1 MEVDTSSTLLNS
13 RIDKMKKAIIITLA
27 VGAFIALIVSKQISG
42 DEKQAEVNIA
52 QVELGDIADSIMASG
67 NLVFNTQVQLRSEVT
82 GRVDKIFVQEG
93 QGVKQGDMLM
103 RLDTTAFES
112 EVTRS
117 KAILRATEIEIK
129 HNKTRLANLER
140 QLKRQKDLYDV
151 GLGNQESYENIESA
165 RDLAKIDIESRIESY
180 NQAQASLQIAQDRLS
195 KSVFRAPM
203 SGLLASVN
211 IKEGETVIA
220 GTTNIIGSDLML
232 VADPSAILA
241 ELRVDET
248 DIASIKLNQKA
259 NIYAAAY
266 PNKPFSGTV
275 INIGT
280 SAKNQAGSQGLSF
293 KVKVLLDTTE
303 RQLYAGMSCRAE
315 IATSIAENGLKL
327 PIEAIQ
333 KEDDKTFVW
342 RLNSDNTVS
351 KIAVTVGI
359 SSDIEQAITDGLNE
373 GDKIVIGPARPVSLL
388 TEGNVV
394 KLKSDADKE
403 EA

>member
-1 MEVDTSSTLLNS
+1 
-13 RIDKMKKAIIITLA
+13 MKKAIIITIA
-27 VGAFIALIVSKQISG
+27 IVAFVGLIVSKQVTG
-42 DEKQAEVNIA
+42 DKKQAQVNIA
-52 QVELGDIADSIMASG
+52 QVEQGNIADSIMASG

-82 GRVDKIFVQEG
+82 GRVDKVFVEEG
-93 QGVKQGDMLM
+93 QSVKQGDILM

-112 EVTRS
+112 EVNRNQ
-117 KAILRATEIEIK
+117 AVLRATEIEIK
-129 HNKTRLANLER
+129 HSQTRLANLER
-140 QLKRQKDLYDV
+140 QLKRQKELYDV
-151 GLGNQESYENIESA
+151 GLGNQESFENIESA
-165 RDLAKIDIESRIESY
+165 RDLAKIDIESRKESY

-248 DIASIKLNQKA
+248 DIASIKLNQQA
-259 NIYAAAY
+259 DIYAAAY
-266 PNKPFSGTV
+266 PNKPFSGKV

-280 SAKNQAGSQGLSF
+280 SAKNQPGSQGLSF
-293 KVKVLLDTTE
+293 RVKVLLDPPD

-333 KEDDKTFVW
+333 KEEGKTFVW

-351 KIAVTVGI
+351 KVIVSVGI
-359 SSDIEQAITDGLNE
+359 SSDIEQAITEGLSK
-373 GDKIVIGPARPVSLL
+373 GDNVVIGPARPISKLQEGDVVSLK
-388 TEGNVV
+388 N
-394 KLKSDADKE
+394 DADE
-403 EA
+403 ETL

>member
-1 MEVDTSSTLLNS
+1 
-13 RIDKMKKAIIITLA
+13 MKKAIIIGLA
-27 VGAFIALIVSKQISG
+27 VTAFVALLISKQVTSNKDAPEMHI
-42 DEKQAEVNIA
+42 AEVEQGN
-52 QVELGDIADSIMASG
+52 IADSILASG

-82 GRVDKIFVQEG
+82 GRVAKVFVEEG
-93 QGVKQGDMLM
+93 ESVTEGDILM

-112 EVTRS
+112 EVARN
-117 KAILRATEIEIK
+117 KAVLRATEIDIK
-129 HNKTRLANLER
+129 HSETRLKNIER
-140 QLKRQKDLYDV
+140 QLSRQKELYEV
-151 GLGNQESYENIESA
+151 GLAGQEVYENLQNA
-165 RDLAKIDIESRIESY
+165 RDLAKIDIEAKREAY
-180 NQAQASLQIAQDRLS
+180 NQAQASLLIAEDRLN

-248 DIASIKLNQKA
+248 DIAGIKLDQHA
-259 NIYAAAY
+259 DIYAAAY
-266 PNKPFSGTV
+266 PNQPFTGKV

-293 KVKVLLDTTE
+293 KVKVLLDATD

-333 KEDDKTFVW
+333 KEDDSYFVW
-342 RLNSDNTVS
+342 KLNADNTVT
-351 KIAVTVGI
+351 KTAVTVGI
-359 SSDIEQAITDGLNE
+359 SSDIEQALTSGVVK
-373 GDKIVIGPARPVSLL
+373 GDRIVIGPARPLSSLK
-388 TEGNVV
+388 EGDTVAV
-394 KLKSDADKE
+394 KNSPEKGAN
-403 EA
+403 

>member
-1 MEVDTSSTLLNS
+1 
-13 RIDKMKKAIIITLA
+13 MKKAIIITIA
-27 VGAFIALIVSKQISG
+27 IVAFVGLIVSKQVTG
-42 DEKQAEVNIA
+42 DKKQAQVNIA
-52 QVELGDIADSIMASG
+52 QVEQGNIADSIMASG

-82 GRVDKIFVQEG
+82 GRVDKVFVEEG
-93 QGVKQGDMLM
+93 QSVKQGDILM

-112 EVTRS
+112 EVNRNQ
-117 KAILRATEIEIK
+117 AVLRATEIEIK
-129 HNKTRLANLER
+129 HSQTRLANLER
-140 QLKRQKDLYDV
+140 QLKRQKELYDV
-151 GLGNQESYENIESA
+151 GLGNQESFENIESA
-165 RDLAKIDIESRIESY
+165 RDLAKIDIESRKESY

-248 DIASIKLNQKA
+248 DIASIKLNQQA
-259 NIYAAAY
+259 DIYAAAY
-266 PNKPFSGTV
+266 PNKPFSGKV

-280 SAKNQAGSQGLSF
+280 SAKNQPGSQGLSF
-293 KVKVLLDTTE
+293 RVKVLLDPTD

-333 KEDDKTFVW
+333 KEEGKTFVW

-351 KIAVTVGI
+351 KVIVSVGI
-359 SSDIEQAITDGLNE
+359 SSDIEQAITEGLSK
-373 GDKIVIGPARPVSLL
+373 GDNVVIGPARPISKLQEGDVVSLK
-388 TEGNVV
+388 N
-394 KLKSDADKE
+394 DADE
-403 EA
+403 EIL

>member
-1 MEVDTSSTLLNS
+1 
-13 RIDKMKKAIIITLA
+13 MKKAIIIGLA
-27 VGAFIALIVSKQISG
+27 VTAFVALLVSKQVTGNKDAPEMHI
-42 DEKQAEVNIA
+42 AEVEQGN
-52 QVELGDIADSIMASG
+52 IADSILASG

-82 GRVDKIFVQEG
+82 GRVAKVFVEEG
-93 QGVKQGDMLM
+93 ESVTEGDILM

-112 EVTRS
+112 EVARN
-117 KAILRATEIEIK
+117 KAVLRATEIDIK
-129 HNKTRLANLER
+129 HSETRLKNIER
-140 QLKRQKDLYDV
+140 QLSRQKELYEV
-151 GLGNQESYENIESA
+151 GLAGQEVYENLQNA
-165 RDLAKIDIESRIESY
+165 RDLAKIDIEAKREAY
-180 NQAQASLQIAQDRLS
+180 NQAQASLLIAEDRLN

-248 DIASIKLNQKA
+248 DIAGIKLDQHA
-259 NIYAAAY
+259 DIYAAAY
-266 PNKPFSGTV
+266 PNQPFTGKV

-293 KVKVLLDTTE
+293 KVKVLLDATD

-333 KEDDKTFVW
+333 KEDDSYFVW
-342 RLNSDNTVS
+342 KLNADNTVT
-351 KIAVTVGI
+351 KTAVTVGI
-359 SSDIEQAITDGLNE
+359 SSDIEQALTSGVAK
-373 GDKIVIGPARPVSLL
+373 GDRIVIGPARPLSSLK
-388 TEGNVV
+388 EGDTVAFKNSPE
-394 KLKSDADKE
+394 KGAS
-403 EA
+403 

>member
-1 MEVDTSSTLLNS
+1 
-13 RIDKMKKAIIITLA
+13 MKKAIIITLA

-129 HNKTRLANLER
+129 HSRTRLTNLER
-140 QLKRQKDLYDV
+140 QLTRQKDLYDV

-327 PIEAIQ
+327 PIEAIH

-351 KIAVTVGI
+351 KIAITVGI

-373 GDKIVIGPARPVSLL
+373 GDNIVIGPARPVSLL
-388 TEGNVV
+388 TEGDVV

>member
-112 EVTRS
+112 EVSRS

-373 GDKIVIGPARPVSLL
+373 GDNIVIGPARPVSLL
-388 TEGNVV
+388 TEGDVV

>member
-129 HNKTRLANLER
+129 HSRTRLTNLER

-388 TEGNVV
+388 TEGDVV

>member
-1 MEVDTSSTLLNS
+1 
-13 RIDKMKKAIIITLA
+13 MKKAIIIGLA
-27 VGAFIALIVSKQISG
+27 VTAFVALLVSKQVTGNKDAPEMHI
-42 DEKQAEVNIA
+42 AEVA
-52 QVELGDIADSIMASG
+52 QGNIADSILASG

-82 GRVDKIFVQEG
+82 GRVAKVFVEEG
-93 QGVKQGDMLM
+93 ESVTEGDILM

-112 EVTRS
+112 EVARN
-117 KAILRATEIEIK
+117 KAVLRATEIDIK
-129 HNKTRLANLER
+129 HSETRLKNIER
-140 QLKRQKDLYDV
+140 QLSRQKELYEV
-151 GLGNQESYENIESA
+151 GLAGQEVYENLQNA
-165 RDLAKIDIESRIESY
+165 RDLAKIDIEAKREAY
-180 NQAQASLQIAQDRLS
+180 NQAQASLLIAEDRLN

-248 DIASIKLNQKA
+248 DIAGIKLDQHA
-259 NIYAAAY
+259 DIYAAAY
-266 PNKPFSGTV
+266 PNQPFTGKV

-293 KVKVLLDTTE
+293 KVKVLLDATD

-333 KEDDKTFVW
+333 KEDDSYYVW
-342 RLNSDNTVS
+342 KLNADNTVT
-351 KIAVTVGI
+351 KTTVTVGI
-359 SSDIEQAITDGLNE
+359 SSDIEQALTSGVAK
-373 GDKIVIGPARPVSLL
+373 GDRIVIGPARPLSSLK
-388 TEGNVV
+388 EGDTVAV
-394 KLKSDADKE
+394 KNSPEKGAS
-403 EA
+403 

>member
-1 MEVDTSSTLLNS
+1 
-13 RIDKMKKAIIITLA
+13 MKKAIIITIA
-27 VGAFIALIVSKQISG
+27 IVAFVSLIVSKQVTG
-42 DEKQAEVNIA
+42 DKKQAQVNIA
-52 QVELGDIADSIMASG
+52 QVEQGNIADSIMASG

-82 GRVDKIFVQEG
+82 GRVDKVFVEEG
-93 QGVKQGDMLM
+93 QSVKQGDILM

-112 EVTRS
+112 EVNRNQ
-117 KAILRATEIEIK
+117 AVLRATEIEIK
-129 HNKTRLANLER
+129 HSQTRLANLER
-140 QLKRQKDLYDV
+140 QLKRQKELYDV
-151 GLGNQESYENIESA
+151 GLGNQESFENIESA
-165 RDLAKIDIESRIESY
+165 RDLAKIDIESRKESY

-248 DIASIKLNQKA
+248 DIASIKLNQQA
-259 NIYAAAY
+259 DIYAAAY
-266 PNKPFSGTV
+266 PNKPFSGKV

-280 SAKNQAGSQGLSF
+280 SAKNQPGSQGLSF
-293 KVKVLLDTTE
+293 RVKVLLDPTD

-333 KEDDKTFVW
+333 KEEGKTFVW

-351 KIAVTVGI
+351 KVIVSVGI
-359 SSDIEQAITDGLNE
+359 SSDIEQAITEGLSK
-373 GDKIVIGPARPVSLL
+373 GDNVVIGPARPISKLQEGDVVSLK
-388 TEGNVV
+388 N
-394 KLKSDADKE
+394 DADE
-403 EA
+403 ETL

>member
-52 QVELGDIADSIMASG
+52 QVDLGDIADSIMASG

-388 TEGNVV
+388 TEGDVV

>member
-1 MEVDTSSTLLNS
+1 
-13 RIDKMKKAIIITLA
+13 MKKAIIITLA
-27 VGAFIALIVSKQISG
+27 VAAFIALIVSKQISG

-52 QVELGDIADSIMASG
+52 QVEKGDIADSIMASG

-82 GRVDKIFVQEG
+82 GRVDKIFVEEG
-93 QGVKQGDMLM
+93 QEVKQGDILM

-117 KAILRATEIEIK
+117 KAILRASEIEIK
-129 HNKTRLANLER
+129 HSKTRLTNLER

-151 GLGNQESYENIESA
+151 GLGNQESYENIENS

-195 KSVFRAPM
+195 KSVFSAPM

-220 GTTNIIGSDLML
+220 GTTNIVGSDLML

-248 DIASIKLNQKA
+248 DIASIKLNQQA

-266 PNKPFSGTV
+266 PNKPFSGKV

-373 GDKIVIGPARPVSLL
+373 SDKIVIGPARPVSLL
-388 TEGNVV
+388 SEGDVV

>member
-1 MEVDTSSTLLNS
+1 
-13 RIDKMKKAIIITLA
+13 MKKAIIIGLA
-27 VGAFIALIVSKQISG
+27 VTAFVALLVSKQVTSNKEAPEMHI
-42 DEKQAEVNIA
+42 AEVEQGN
-52 QVELGDIADSIMASG
+52 IADSILASG

-82 GRVDKIFVQEG
+82 GRVAKVFVEEG
-93 QGVKQGDMLM
+93 ESVTEGDILM

-112 EVTRS
+112 EVARN
-117 KAILRATEIEIK
+117 KAVLRATEIDIK
-129 HNKTRLANLER
+129 HSETRLKNIER
-140 QLKRQKDLYDV
+140 QLSRQKELYEV
-151 GLGNQESYENIESA
+151 GLAGQEVYENLQNA
-165 RDLAKIDIESRIESY
+165 RDLAKIDIEAKREAY
-180 NQAQASLQIAQDRLS
+180 NQAQASLLIAEDRLN

-248 DIASIKLNQKA
+248 DIAGIKLDQHA
-259 NIYAAAY
+259 DIYAAAY
-266 PNKPFSGTV
+266 PNQPFTGKV

-293 KVKVLLDTTE
+293 KVKVLLDATD

-333 KEDDKTFVW
+333 KEDESYFVW
-342 RLNSDNTVS
+342 KLNADNTVT
-351 KIAVTVGI
+351 KTAVTVGI
-359 SSDIEQAITDGLNE
+359 SSDIEQALTSGVAK
-373 GDKIVIGPARPVSLL
+373 GDRIVIGPARPLSSLK
-388 TEGNVV
+388 EGNTVAV
-394 KLKSDADKE
+394 KNSPEKGAN
-403 EA
+403 

>member
-1 MEVDTSSTLLNS
+1 
-13 RIDKMKKAIIITLA
+13 MKKAIIITIA
-27 VGAFIALIVSKQISG
+27 IVAFVSLIVSKQVTG
-42 DEKQAEVNIA
+42 DKKQAQVNIA
-52 QVELGDIADSIMASG
+52 QVEQGNIADSIMASG

-82 GRVDKIFVQEG
+82 GRVDKVFVEEG
-93 QGVKQGDMLM
+93 QSVKQGDILM

-112 EVTRS
+112 EVNRNQ
-117 KAILRATEIEIK
+117 AVLRATEIEIK
-129 HNKTRLANLER
+129 HSQTRLANLER
-140 QLKRQKDLYDV
+140 QLKRQKELYDV
-151 GLGNQESYENIESA
+151 GLGNQESFENIESA
-165 RDLAKIDIESRIESY
+165 RDLAKIDIESRKESY

-248 DIASIKLNQKA
+248 DIASIKLNQQA
-259 NIYAAAY
+259 DIYAAAY
-266 PNKPFSGTV
+266 PNEPFSGKV

-280 SAKNQAGSQGLSF
+280 SAKNQPGSQGLSF
-293 KVKVLLDTTE
+293 RVKVLLDPTD

-333 KEDDKTFVW
+333 KEEGKTFVW

-351 KIAVTVGI
+351 KVIVSVGI
-359 SSDIEQAITDGLNE
+359 SSDIEQAITEGLSK
-373 GDKIVIGPARPVSLL
+373 GDNVVIGPARPISKLQEGDVVSLK
-388 TEGNVV
+388 N
-394 KLKSDADKE
+394 DADE
-403 EA
+403 ETL

>member
-195 KSVFRAPM
+195 KSVF
-203 SGLLASVN
+203 SCLLYTS
-211 IKEGETVIA
+211 
-220 GTTNIIGSDLML
+220 
-232 VADPSAILA
+232 PSP
-241 ELRVDET
+241 RD
-248 DIASIKLNQKA
+248 S
-259 NIYAAAY
+259 
-266 PNKPFSGTV
+266 
-275 INIGT
+275 
-280 SAKNQAGSQGLSF
+280 
-293 KVKVLLDTTE
+293 
-303 RQLYAGMSCRAE
+303 
-315 IATSIAENGLKL
+315 
-327 PIEAIQ
+327 
-333 KEDDKTFVW
+333 
-342 RLNSDNTVS
+342 
-351 KIAVTVGI
+351 
-359 SSDIEQAITDGLNE
+359 
-373 GDKIVIGPARPVSLL
+373 
-388 TEGNVV
+388 
-394 KLKSDADKE
+394 
-403 EA
+403 

>member
-1 MEVDTSSTLLNS
+1 
-13 RIDKMKKAIIITLA
+13 MKKAIIVGLAIT
-27 VGAFIALIVSKQISG
+27 AFVALLISKQVTGNKEAPEMHI
-42 DEKQAEVNIA
+42 AEVEQGN
-52 QVELGDIADSIMASG
+52 IADSILASG

-82 GRVDKIFVQEG
+82 GRVAKVFVEEG
-93 QGVKQGDMLM
+93 ESVTEGDILM

-112 EVTRS
+112 EVARN
-117 KAILRATEIEIK
+117 KAVLRATEIDIK
-129 HNKTRLANLER
+129 HSETRLKNIER
-140 QLKRQKDLYDV
+140 QLSRQKELYEV
-151 GLGNQESYENIESA
+151 GLAGQEVYENLQNA
-165 RDLAKIDIESRIESY
+165 RDLAKIDIEAKREAY
-180 NQAQASLQIAQDRLS
+180 NQAQASLLIAEDRLN

-248 DIASIKLNQKA
+248 DIAGIKLDQHA
-259 NIYAAAY
+259 DIYAAAY
-266 PNKPFSGTV
+266 PNQPFTGKV

-293 KVKVLLDTTE
+293 KVKVLLDATD

-333 KEDDKTFVW
+333 KEDDSYFVW
-342 RLNSDNTVS
+342 KLNADNTVT
-351 KIAVTVGI
+351 KTAVTVGI
-359 SSDIEQAITDGLNE
+359 SSDIEQALTSGVSQ
-373 GDKIVIGPARPVSLL
+373 GDRIVIGPARPLSSLK
-388 TEGNVV
+388 EGDTVAV
-394 KLKSDADKE
+394 KNSPEKGAK
-403 EA
+403 

>member
-1 MEVDTSSTLLNS
+1 
-13 RIDKMKKAIIITLA
+13 MKKAIIIGLA
-27 VGAFIALIVSKQISG
+27 VTAFVALLISKQVNGNKDAPEMHI
-42 DEKQAEVNIA
+42 AEVEQGN
-52 QVELGDIADSIMASG
+52 IADSILASG

-82 GRVDKIFVQEG
+82 GRVAKVFVEEG
-93 QGVKQGDMLM
+93 ESVTEGDILM

-112 EVTRS
+112 EVARN
-117 KAILRATEIEIK
+117 KAVLRATEIDIK
-129 HNKTRLANLER
+129 HSETRLKNIER
-140 QLKRQKDLYDV
+140 QLSRQKELYEV
-151 GLGNQESYENIESA
+151 GLAGQEVYENLQNA
-165 RDLAKIDIESRIESY
+165 RDLAKIDIEAKREAY
-180 NQAQASLQIAQDRLS
+180 NQAQASLLIAEDRLN

-248 DIASIKLNQKA
+248 DIAGIKLDQHA
-259 NIYAAAY
+259 DIYAAAY
-266 PNKPFSGTV
+266 PNQPFTGKV

-293 KVKVLLDTTE
+293 KVKVLLDATD

-333 KEDDKTFVW
+333 KEDDSYFVW
-342 RLNSDNTVS
+342 KLNTDNTVT
-351 KIAVTVGI
+351 KTPVTVGI
-359 SSDIEQAITDGLNE
+359 SSDIEQALTSGVSQ
-373 GDKIVIGPARPVSLL
+373 GDRIVIGPARPLSSLK
-388 TEGNVV
+388 EGDTVAVRNSPE
-394 KLKSDADKE
+394 KGAK
-403 EA
+403 

>member
-1 MEVDTSSTLLNS
+1 
-13 RIDKMKKAIIITLA
+13 MKKAIIITIA
-27 VGAFIALIVSKQISG
+27 IVAFVGLIVSKQVTG
-42 DEKQAEVNIA
+42 DKKQAQVNIA
-52 QVELGDIADSIMASG
+52 QVEQGNIADSIMASG

-82 GRVDKIFVQEG
+82 GRVDKVFVEEG
-93 QGVKQGDMLM
+93 QSVKQGDILM

-112 EVTRS
+112 EVNRNQ
-117 KAILRATEIEIK
+117 AVLRATEIEIK
-129 HNKTRLANLER
+129 HSQTRLANLER
-140 QLKRQKDLYDV
+140 QLKRQKELYDV
-151 GLGNQESYENIESA
+151 GLGNQESFENIESA
-165 RDLAKIDIESRIESY
+165 RDLAKIDIESRKESY

-248 DIASIKLNQKA
+248 DIASIKLNQQA
-259 NIYAAAY
+259 DIYAAAY
-266 PNKPFSGTV
+266 PNKPFSGKV

-280 SAKNQAGSQGLSF
+280 SAKNQPGSQGLSF
-293 KVKVLLDTTE
+293 RVKVLLDPTD

-333 KEDDKTFVW
+333 KEEGKTFVW

-351 KIAVTVGI
+351 KVIVSVGI
-359 SSDIEQAITDGLNE
+359 SSDIEQAITEGLSK
-373 GDKIVIGPARPVSLL
+373 GDNVVIGPARPISKLQEGDVVSLK
-388 TEGNVV
+388 N
-394 KLKSDADKE
+394 DAGE
-403 EA
+403 EAI

>member
-1 MEVDTSSTLLNS
+1 
-13 RIDKMKKAIIITLA
+13 MKKAIIIGLA
-27 VGAFIALIVSKQISG
+27 VTAFVALLISKQVTGNKDAPEMHI
-42 DEKQAEVNIA
+42 AEVEQGN
-52 QVELGDIADSIMASG
+52 IADSILASG

-82 GRVDKIFVQEG
+82 GRVAKVFVEEG
-93 QGVKQGDMLM
+93 ESVTEGDILM

-112 EVTRS
+112 EVARN
-117 KAILRATEIEIK
+117 KAVLRATEIDIK
-129 HNKTRLANLER
+129 HSETRLKNIER
-140 QLKRQKDLYDV
+140 QLSRQKELYEV
-151 GLGNQESYENIESA
+151 GLAGQEVYENLQNA
-165 RDLAKIDIESRIESY
+165 RDLAKIDIEAKREAY
-180 NQAQASLQIAQDRLS
+180 NQAQASLLIAEDRLN

-248 DIASIKLNQKA
+248 DIAGIKLDQHA
-259 NIYAAAY
+259 DIYAAAY
-266 PNKPFSGTV
+266 PNQPFTGKV

-293 KVKVLLDTTE
+293 KVKVLLDATD

-333 KEDDKTFVW
+333 KEDDSYFVW
-342 RLNSDNTVS
+342 KLNADNTVT
-351 KIAVTVGI
+351 KTAVTVGI
-359 SSDIEQAITDGLNE
+359 SSDIEQALTSGVAK
-373 GDKIVIGPARPVSLL
+373 GDRIVIGPARPLSSLK
-388 TEGNVV
+388 EGDMVAV
-394 KLKSDADKE
+394 KNSPEKGAN
-403 EA
+403 

>member
-1 MEVDTSSTLLNS
+1 
-13 RIDKMKKAIIITLA
+13 MKKAIIITVA
-27 VGAFIALIVSKQISG
+27 VVAFVGLIVSKQVT
-42 DEKQAEVNIA
+42 DDKKQALVNIA
-52 QVELGDIADSIMASG
+52 QVEQGSIADSIMASG

-82 GRVDKIFVQEG
+82 GRVDKVFVEEG
-93 QGVKQGDMLM
+93 QSVKQGDILM

-112 EVTRS
+112 EVNRNQ
-117 KAILRATEIEIK
+117 AVLRATEIEIK
-129 HNKTRLANLER
+129 HSQTRLANLER
-140 QLKRQKDLYDV
+140 QLKRQKELYDV
-151 GLGNQESYENIESA
+151 GLGNQESFENIESA
-165 RDLAKIDIESRIESY
+165 RDLAKIDIESRKESY

-248 DIASIKLNQKA
+248 DIASIKLNQQA
-259 NIYAAAY
+259 DIYAAAY
-266 PNKPFSGTV
+266 PNKPFSGKV

-280 SAKNQAGSQGLSF
+280 SAKNQPGSQGLSF
-293 KVKVLLDTTE
+293 RVKVLLDPTD

-333 KEDDKTFVW
+333 KEEGKTFVW

-351 KIAVTVGI
+351 KVIVSVGI
-359 SSDIEQAITDGLNE
+359 SSDIEQAITEGLSK
-373 GDKIVIGPARPVSLL
+373 GDNVVIGPARPISKLQEGDVVSLK
-388 TEGNVV
+388 N
-394 KLKSDADKE
+394 DAGE
-403 EA
+403 EAI

>member
-1 MEVDTSSTLLNS
+1 
-13 RIDKMKKAIIITLA
+13 MKKAIIITLA

-42 DEKQAEVNIA
+42 DKKQAEVNIA

-388 TEGNVV
+388 TEGDVV

>member
-27 VGAFIALIVSKQISG
+27 VGAFIALIVSKQISD

-388 TEGNVV
+388 TEGDVV

>member
-1 MEVDTSSTLLNS
+1 
-13 RIDKMKKAIIITLA
+13 MKKAIIITIA
-27 VGAFIALIVSKQISG
+27 IVAFVGLIVSKQVTG
-42 DEKQAEVNIA
+42 DKKQAQVNIA
-52 QVELGDIADSIMASG
+52 QVEQGNIADSIMASG

-82 GRVDKIFVQEG
+82 GRVDKVFVEEG
-93 QGVKQGDMLM
+93 QSVKQGDILM

-112 EVTRS
+112 EVNRNQ
-117 KAILRATEIEIK
+117 AVLRATEIEIK
-129 HNKTRLANLER
+129 HSQTRLANLER
-140 QLKRQKDLYDV
+140 QLKRQKELYDV
-151 GLGNQESYENIESA
+151 GLGNQESFENIESA
-165 RDLAKIDIESRIESY
+165 RDLAEIDIESRKESY

-248 DIASIKLNQKA
+248 DIASIKLNQQA
-259 NIYAAAY
+259 DIYAAAY
-266 PNKPFSGTV
+266 PNEPFSGKV

-280 SAKNQAGSQGLSF
+280 SAKNQPGSQGLSF
-293 KVKVLLDTTE
+293 RVKVLLDPTD

-333 KEDDKTFVW
+333 KEEGKTFVW

-351 KIAVTVGI
+351 KVIVSVGI
-359 SSDIEQAITDGLNE
+359 SSDIEQAITEGLSK
-373 GDKIVIGPARPVSLL
+373 GDNVVIGPARPISKLQEGDVVSLK
-388 TEGNVV
+388 N
-394 KLKSDADKE
+394 DADE
-403 EA
+403 ETL

>member
-1 MEVDTSSTLLNS
+1 
-13 RIDKMKKAIIITLA
+13 MKKAIIIILA
-27 VGAFIALIVSKQISG
+27 VGAFIALIVSKKISG

-151 GLGNQESYENIESA
+151 GLGNQESFENIESA

-359 SSDIEQAITDGLNE
+359 SSDIEQAITDGLTE
-373 GDKIVIGPARPVSLL
+373 GDKIVIGPARPISLL
-388 TEGNVV
+388 TEGDVV

-403 EA
+403 DA

>member
-1 MEVDTSSTLLNS
+1 
-13 RIDKMKKAIIITLA
+13 MKKAIIITLA

-388 TEGNVV
+388 TEGDVV

>member
-112 EVTRS
+112 EVSRS

-359 SSDIEQAITDGLNE
+359 SSDIEQAITAGLNE

-388 TEGNVV
+388 TEGDVV

>member
-1 MEVDTSSTLLNS
+1 
-13 RIDKMKKAIIITLA
+13 MKKAIIIGLA
-27 VGAFIALIVSKQISG
+27 VTAFVALLVSKQVTGNKDAPEMHI
-42 DEKQAEVNIA
+42 AEVEQGN
-52 QVELGDIADSIMASG
+52 IADSILASG

-82 GRVDKIFVQEG
+82 GRVAKVFVEEG
-93 QGVKQGDMLM
+93 ESVTEGDILM

-112 EVTRS
+112 EVARN
-117 KAILRATEIEIK
+117 KAVLRATEIDIK
-129 HNKTRLANLER
+129 HSETRLKNIER
-140 QLKRQKDLYDV
+140 QLSRQKDLYEV
-151 GLGNQESYENIESA
+151 GLAGQEVYENLQNA
-165 RDLAKIDIESRIESY
+165 RDLAKIDIEAKREAY
-180 NQAQASLQIAQDRLS
+180 NQAQASLLIAEDRLN

-248 DIASIKLNQKA
+248 DIAGIKLDQHA
-259 NIYAAAY
+259 DIYAAAY
-266 PNKPFSGTV
+266 PNQPFTGKV

-293 KVKVLLDTTE
+293 KVKVLLDATD

-333 KEDDKTFVW
+333 KEDDSYFVW
-342 RLNSDNTVS
+342 KLNADNTVT
-351 KIAVTVGI
+351 KTAVTVGI
-359 SSDIEQAITDGLNE
+359 SSDIEQALTSGVAK
-373 GDKIVIGPARPVSLL
+373 GDRIVIGPARPLSSLK
-388 TEGNVV
+388 EGDTVAV
-394 KLKSDADKE
+394 KNSPEKGAS
-403 EA
+403 

>member
-1 MEVDTSSTLLNS
+1 
-13 RIDKMKKAIIITLA
+13 MKKAIIITIA
-27 VGAFIALIVSKQISG
+27 IVAFVGLIVSKQVTG
-42 DEKQAEVNIA
+42 DKKQAQVNIA
-52 QVELGDIADSIMASG
+52 QVEQGNIADSIMASG

-82 GRVDKIFVQEG
+82 GRVDKVFVEEG
-93 QGVKQGDMLM
+93 QSVKQGDILM

-112 EVTRS
+112 EVNRNQ
-117 KAILRATEIEIK
+117 AVLRATEIEIK
-129 HNKTRLANLER
+129 HSQTRLANLER
-140 QLKRQKDLYDV
+140 QLKRQKELYDV
-151 GLGNQESYENIESA
+151 GLGNQESFENIESA
-165 RDLAKIDIESRIESY
+165 RDLAKIDIESRKESY

-248 DIASIKLNQKA
+248 DIASIKLNQQA
-259 NIYAAAY
+259 DIYAAAY
-266 PNKPFSGTV
+266 PNKPFSGKV

-280 SAKNQAGSQGLSF
+280 SAKNQPGSQGLSF
-293 KVKVLLDTTE
+293 RVKVLLDPTD

-333 KEDDKTFVW
+333 KEEGKTFVW

-351 KIAVTVGI
+351 KVIVSVGI
-359 SSDIEQAITDGLNE
+359 SSDIEQAITEGLSK
-373 GDKIVIGPARPVSLL
+373 GDNVVIGPARPISKMQEGDVVSLK
-388 TEGNVV
+388 N
-394 KLKSDADKE
+394 DADE
-403 EA
+403 ETL

>member
-1 MEVDTSSTLLNS
+1 
-13 RIDKMKKAIIITLA
+13 MKKAIIIGLA
-27 VGAFIALIVSKQISG
+27 VTAFVALLISKQVTGNKDAPEMHI
-42 DEKQAEVNIA
+42 AEVEQGN
-52 QVELGDIADSIMASG
+52 IADSILASG

-82 GRVDKIFVQEG
+82 GRVAKVFVEEG
-93 QGVKQGDMLM
+93 ESVTEGDILM

-112 EVTRS
+112 EVARN
-117 KAILRATEIEIK
+117 KAVLRATEIDIK
-129 HNKTRLANLER
+129 HSETRLKNIER
-140 QLKRQKDLYDV
+140 QLSRQKELYEV
-151 GLGNQESYENIESA
+151 GLAGQEVYENLQNA
-165 RDLAKIDIESRIESY
+165 RDLAKIDIEAKREAY
-180 NQAQASLQIAQDRLS
+180 NQAQASLLIAEDRLN

-248 DIASIKLNQKA
+248 DIAGIKLDQHA
-259 NIYAAAY
+259 DIYAAAY
-266 PNKPFSGTV
+266 PNQPFTGKV

-293 KVKVLLDTTE
+293 KVKVLLDATD

-333 KEDDKTFVW
+333 KEDDSYFVW
-342 RLNSDNTVS
+342 KLNTDNTVT
-351 KIAVTVGI
+351 KTAVTVGI
-359 SSDIEQAITDGLNE
+359 SSDIEQALTSGVVK
-373 GDKIVIGPARPVSLL
+373 GDRIVIGPARPLSSLK
-388 TEGNVV
+388 EGDTIAV
-394 KLKSDADKE
+394 KNSPEKGAN
-403 EA
+403 

>member
-1 MEVDTSSTLLNS
+1 
-13 RIDKMKKAIIITLA
+13 MKKAIIIGLA
-27 VGAFIALIVSKQISG
+27 VTAFVALLISKQVTGNKDAPEMHI
-42 DEKQAEVNIA
+42 AEVEQGN
-52 QVELGDIADSIMASG
+52 IADSILASG
-67 NLVFNTQVQLRSEVT
+67 SLVFNTQVQLRSEVT
-82 GRVDKIFVQEG
+82 GRVAKVFVEEG
-93 QGVKQGDMLM
+93 ESVTEGDILM

-112 EVTRS
+112 EVARN
-117 KAILRATEIEIK
+117 KAVLRATEIDIK
-129 HNKTRLANLER
+129 HSETRLKNIER
-140 QLKRQKDLYDV
+140 QLSRQKELYEV
-151 GLGNQESYENIESA
+151 GLAGQEVYENLQNA
-165 RDLAKIDIESRIESY
+165 RDLAKIDIEAKREAY
-180 NQAQASLQIAQDRLS
+180 NQAQASLLIAEDRLN

-248 DIASIKLNQKA
+248 DIAGIKLDQHA
-259 NIYAAAY
+259 DIYAAAY
-266 PNKPFSGTV
+266 PNQPFTGKV

-293 KVKVLLDTTE
+293 KVKVLLDATD

-333 KEDDKTFVW
+333 KEDDSYFVW
-342 RLNSDNTVS
+342 KLNADNTVT
-351 KIAVTVGI
+351 KTAVTVGI
-359 SSDIEQAITDGLNE
+359 SSDIEQALTSGVVK
-373 GDKIVIGPARPVSLL
+373 GDRIVIGPARPLSSLK
-388 TEGNVV
+388 EGDTVAV
-394 KLKSDADKE
+394 KNSPEKGAN
-403 EA
+403 

>member
-129 HNKTRLANLER
+129 HSRTRLANLER

-388 TEGNVV
+388 TEGDVV

>member
-1 MEVDTSSTLLNS
+1 
-13 RIDKMKKAIIITLA
+13 MKKAIIITIA
-27 VGAFIALIVSKQISG
+27 IAAFVGLIVSKQVTG
-42 DEKQAEVNIA
+42 DKKQAQVNIA
-52 QVELGDIADSIMASG
+52 QVEQGNIADSIMASG

-82 GRVDKIFVQEG
+82 GRVDKVFVEEG
-93 QGVKQGDMLM
+93 QSVKQGDILM

-112 EVTRS
+112 EVNRNQ
-117 KAILRATEIEIK
+117 AVLRATEIEIK
-129 HNKTRLANLER
+129 HSQTRLANLER
-140 QLKRQKDLYDV
+140 QLKRQKELYDV
-151 GLGNQESYENIESA
+151 GLGNQESFENIESA
-165 RDLAKIDIESRIESY
+165 RDLAKIDIESRKESY

-248 DIASIKLNQKA
+248 DIASIKLNQQA
-259 NIYAAAY
+259 DIYAAAY
-266 PNKPFSGTV
+266 PNKPFSGKV

-280 SAKNQAGSQGLSF
+280 SAKNQPGSQGLSF
-293 KVKVLLDTTE
+293 RVKVLLDPTD

-333 KEDDKTFVW
+333 KEEGKTFVW

-351 KIAVTVGI
+351 KVIVSVGI
-359 SSDIEQAITDGLNE
+359 SSDIEQAITEGLSK
-373 GDKIVIGPARPVSLL
+373 GDNVVIGPARPISKLQEGDVVSLK
-388 TEGNVV
+388 N
-394 KLKSDADKE
+394 DADE
-403 EA
+403 ETL

>member
-1 MEVDTSSTLLNS
+1 
-13 RIDKMKKAIIITLA
+13 MKKAIIITLA

-52 QVELGDIADSIMASG
+52 QVELGDITDSIMASG

-129 HNKTRLANLER
+129 HSRTRLTNLER

-388 TEGNVV
+388 TEGDVV

>member
-129 HNKTRLANLER
+129 HSRTRLTNLER

-351 KIAVTVGI
+351 KIAITVGI

-388 TEGNVV
+388 TEGDVV

>member
-1 MEVDTSSTLLNS
+1 
-13 RIDKMKKAIIITLA
+13 MKKAIIITIA
-27 VGAFIALIVSKQISG
+27 IAAFVGLIVSKQVTG
-42 DEKQAEVNIA
+42 DKKQAQVNIA
-52 QVELGDIADSIMASG
+52 QVEQGNIADSMMASG

-82 GRVDKIFVQEG
+82 GRVDKVFVEEG
-93 QGVKQGDMLM
+93 QSVKQGDILM

-112 EVTRS
+112 EVNRNQ
-117 KAILRATEIEIK
+117 AVLRATEIEIK
-129 HNKTRLANLER
+129 HSQTRLANLER
-140 QLKRQKDLYDV
+140 QLKRQKELYDV
-151 GLGNQESYENIESA
+151 GLGNQESFENIESA
-165 RDLAKIDIESRIESY
+165 RDLAKIDIESRKESY

-248 DIASIKLNQKA
+248 DIASIKLNQQA
-259 NIYAAAY
+259 DIYAAAY
-266 PNKPFSGTV
+266 PNKPFSGKV

-280 SAKNQAGSQGLSF
+280 SAKNQPGSQGLSF
-293 KVKVLLDTTE
+293 RVKVLLDPTD

-333 KEDDKTFVW
+333 KEEGKTFVW

-351 KIAVTVGI
+351 KVIVSVGI
-359 SSDIEQAITDGLNE
+359 SSDIEQAITEGLSK
-373 GDKIVIGPARPVSLL
+373 GDNVVIGPARPISKLQEGDVVSLK
-388 TEGNVV
+388 N
-394 KLKSDADKE
+394 DADE
-403 EA
+403 ETL

>member
-1 MEVDTSSTLLNS
+1 
-13 RIDKMKKAIIITLA
+13 MKKAIIITIA
-27 VGAFIALIVSKQISG
+27 IVAFVGLIVSKQVTG
-42 DEKQAEVNIA
+42 DKKQAQVNIA
-52 QVELGDIADSIMASG
+52 QVEQGNIADPIMASG

-82 GRVDKIFVQEG
+82 GRVDKVFVEEG
-93 QGVKQGDMLM
+93 QSVKQGDILM

-112 EVTRS
+112 EVNRNQ
-117 KAILRATEIEIK
+117 AVLRATEIEIK
-129 HNKTRLANLER
+129 HSQTRLANLER
-140 QLKRQKDLYDV
+140 QLKRQKELYDV
-151 GLGNQESYENIESA
+151 GLGNQESFENIESA
-165 RDLAKIDIESRIESY
+165 RDLAKIDIESRKESY

-248 DIASIKLNQKA
+248 DIASIKLNQQA
-259 NIYAAAY
+259 DIYAAAY
-266 PNKPFSGTV
+266 PNKPFSGKV

-280 SAKNQAGSQGLSF
+280 SAKNQPGSQGLSF
-293 KVKVLLDTTE
+293 RVKVLLDPTD

-333 KEDDKTFVW
+333 KEEGKTFVW

-351 KIAVTVGI
+351 KVIVSVGI
-359 SSDIEQAITDGLNE
+359 SSDIEQAITEGLSK
-373 GDKIVIGPARPVSLL
+373 GDNVVIGPARPISKLQEGDVVSLK
-388 TEGNVV
+388 N
-394 KLKSDADKE
+394 DADE
-403 EA
+403 ETL

>member
-129 HNKTRLANLER
+129 HSRTRLTNLER
-140 QLKRQKDLYDV
+140 QLTRQKDLYDV

-327 PIEAIQ
+327 PIEAIH

-351 KIAVTVGI
+351 KIAITVGI

-373 GDKIVIGPARPVSLL
+373 GDNIVIGPARPVSLL
-388 TEGNVV
+388 TEGDVV

>member
-1 MEVDTSSTLLNS
+1 
-13 RIDKMKKAIIITLA
+13 MKKAIIITIA
-27 VGAFIALIVSKQISG
+27 IVAFVGLIVSKQVTG
-42 DEKQAEVNIA
+42 DKKQAQVNIA
-52 QVELGDIADSIMASG
+52 QVEQGNIADSIMASG

-82 GRVDKIFVQEG
+82 GRVDKVFVEEG
-93 QGVKQGDMLM
+93 QSVKQGDILM

-112 EVTRS
+112 EVNRNQ
-117 KAILRATEIEIK
+117 AVLRATEIEIK
-129 HNKTRLANLER
+129 HSQTRLANLER
-140 QLKRQKDLYDV
+140 QLKRQKELYDV
-151 GLGNQESYENIESA
+151 GLGNQESFENIESA
-165 RDLAKIDIESRIESY
+165 RDLAKIDIESRKESY

-248 DIASIKLNQKA
+248 DIASIKLNQQA
-259 NIYAAAY
+259 DIYAAAY
-266 PNKPFSGTV
+266 PNKPFSGKV

-280 SAKNQAGSQGLSF
+280 SAKNQPGSQGLSF
-293 KVKVLLDTTE
+293 RVKVLLDPTD

-333 KEDDKTFVW
+333 KEEGKTFLW

-351 KIAVTVGI
+351 KVIVSVGI
-359 SSDIEQAITDGLNE
+359 SSDIEQAITEGLSK
-373 GDKIVIGPARPVSLL
+373 GDNVVIGPARPISKLQEGDVVSLK
-388 TEGNVV
+388 N
-394 KLKSDADKE
+394 DADE
-403 EA
+403 ETL

>member
-1 MEVDTSSTLLNS
+1 
-13 RIDKMKKAIIITLA
+13 MKKAIIIGLA
-27 VGAFIALIVSKQISG
+27 VTAFVALLVSKQVTGNKDAPEMHI
-42 DEKQAEVNIA
+42 AEVA
-52 QVELGDIADSIMASG
+52 QGNIADSILASG

-82 GRVDKIFVQEG
+82 GRVAKVFVEEG
-93 QGVKQGDMLM
+93 ESVTEGDILM

-112 EVTRS
+112 EVARN
-117 KAILRATEIEIK
+117 KAMLRATEIDIK
-129 HNKTRLANLER
+129 HSETRLKNIER
-140 QLKRQKDLYDV
+140 QLSRQKELYEV
-151 GLGNQESYENIESA
+151 GLAGQEVYENLQNA
-165 RDLAKIDIESRIESY
+165 RDLAKIDIEAKREAY
-180 NQAQASLQIAQDRLS
+180 NQAQASLLIAEDRLN

-248 DIASIKLNQKA
+248 DIAGIKLDQHA
-259 NIYAAAY
+259 DIYAAAY
-266 PNKPFSGTV
+266 PNQPFTGKV

-293 KVKVLLDTTE
+293 KVKVLLDATD

-333 KEDDKTFVW
+333 KEDDSYFVW
-342 RLNSDNTVS
+342 KLNTDNTVT
-351 KIAVTVGI
+351 KTTVTVGI
-359 SSDIEQAITDGLNE
+359 SSDIEQALTSGVAK
-373 GDKIVIGPARPVSLL
+373 GDRIVIGPARPLSSLK
-388 TEGNVV
+388 EGDTVAV
-394 KLKSDADKE
+394 KNSPEKGAN
-403 EA
+403 